1 MAPDDGHVRRL
12 LTAGG
17 ILSVVAG
24 IFQINNGVVLT
35 AFFLTRGP
43 HGTIHQLMPFW
54 AFTPFYPGL
63 WTDYWDFF
71 YGFPYSDPI
80 WFMII
85 GVCLLVLGI
94 LAVAGGM
101 SFVTRKRFGLSLA
114 GAIAA
119 LASGLLGILAIVLVA
134 MGRRGF
140 AVKAGPISEPLK

>member
-1 MAPDDGHVRRL
+1 MRRL

-17 ILSVVAG
+17 ILSMVAG
-24 IFQINNGVVLT
+24 VFQINNGVVLA
-35 AFFLTRGP
+35 AFFLAHAP
-43 HGTIHQLMPFW
+43 GTIHQFMPFW

-85 GVCLLVLGI
+85 GVCLLVPGI
-94 LAVAGGM
+94 LAVAGGA
-101 SFVTRKRFGLSLA
+101 SFVTRKSFGLSVA

-119 LASGLLGILAIVLVA
+119 LASGLLGIVAIVLVV

-140 AVKAGPISEPLK
+140 GVKAGPVSEPLD